1 MGRLVVIDGLD
12 GSGKSTQLAR
22 LNEYLSAAG
31 VSYKQI
37 SFPDY
42 AQPSSALVKMYLAG
56 ELAVPPTR

>member
-12 GSGKSTQLAR
+12 GSGKSTQLAS

-42 AQPSSALVKMYLAG
+42 AQPSSALVKSTWRG
-56 ELAVPPTR
+56 SWAVPPTR

>member
-42 AQPSSALVKMYLAG
+42 AQPSSAG
-56 ELAVPPTR
+56 SWAVPPTR